1 MIFQKALELYTCA
14 MYIYIYTHVCIHMY
28 VCLCTSILRVQDT
41 FGQSLCSC
49 ETPQSRSPPLL
60 ALTAAAS
67 CAAQSLKL
75 LKEVQ
80 SGRMEGIDVRSTW
93 KLVGENFVRLD
104 WWIDCPSLNFCLGTL
119 VCHDLIQR
127 ECKKLRIRS
136 RSRKFSMWNIGVND
150 SGGPEAEDFGGFGG
164 TQRRHHGSWTQQAE
178 LCLVSCGRVTMDH
191 NSFYHFATMHFKN
204 DIAWSSPLSISACW
218 HFPQRYH
225 LKFPMFKSTSFN
237 PVWHSW
243 PLPFE
248 EDLLWFWEVA
258 SMLKASLPKLG
269 ERPQPK
275 VEKNEV
281 RVLWFFRRRDGNVKT
296 SWNHP

>member
-1 MIFQKALELYTCA
+1 
-14 MYIYIYTHVCIHMY
+14 MY
-28 VCLCTSILRVQDT
+28 VCLCTSILWVQDT
-41 FGQSLCSC
+41 FGQSLCSCC

-80 SGRMEGIDVRSTW
+80 SGRNRRQIDVVAW
-93 KLVGENFVRLD
+93 KLAGKNFD
-104 WWIDCPSLNFCLGTL
+104 WIDCPSLNFCLGTL

-127 ECKKLRIRS
+127 DCKKLRIRS
-136 RSRKFSMWNIGVND
+136 RSRKFTTWSIGVND
-150 SGGPEAEDFGGFGG
+150 SGGQKAEDFGGFGG

-225 LKFPMFKSTSFN
+225 LKFLMFKATSCN

-258 SMLKASLPKLG
+258 SMLKANLPKLG

-275 VEKNEV
+275 VQKNEV
-281 RVLWFFRRRDGNVKT
+281 LSCDFFYDRNVKT
-296 SWNHP
+296 SWNHS

>member
-1 MIFQKALELYTCA
+1 MYKYTLSSG
-14 MYIYIYTHVCIHMY
+14 YFRSVKH
-28 VCLCTSILRVQDT
+28 
-41 FGQSLCSC
+41 
-49 ETPQSRSPPLL
+49 RSPAVRLSWLWQQQHP
-60 ALTAAAS
+60 
-67 CAAQSLKL
+67 AQHKAWSSWRRCRVEGW
-75 LKEVQ
+75 KE
-80 SGRMEGIDVRSTW
+80 STIDVRSTSDRHGNW
-93 KLVGENFVRLD
+93 RVKTSIGLMD
-104 WWIDCPSLNFCLGTL
+104 WLPIFELLPWFL

-150 SGGPEAEDFGGFGG
+150 SGGQKAEDFGGFGG
-164 TQRRHHGSWTQQAE
+164 TQCRHHGSWTQQAE

-275 VEKNEV
+275 VQKNEV
-281 RVLWFFRRRDGNVKT
+281 RVLWFFRRRDRNVKT